1 MEPSIIKTEDPLL
14 SDKDTRNILSPCLNW
29 VINPCNYLKCLPVL
43 LWEEKTRN
51 LRNKHLSNFVNV
63 KESISWTPKFE
74 VYVIWLLTLS
84 SQKCYQ
90 YIDININRTKKI
102 KRTNF
107 RKKKKK
113 LWKLKRNWSNI
124 FAFTKHRCRE

>member
-1 MEPSIIKTEDPLL
+1 MSASVTVRRKDKEP
-14 SDKDTRNILSPCLNW
+14 
-29 VINPCNYLKCLPVL
+29 
-43 LWEEKTRN
+43 EKQN
-51 LRNKHLSNFVNV
+51 LSNFVNV

-74 VYVIWLLTLS
+74 VYVIWLLILS

-113 LWKLKRNWSNI
+113 LWKLKRN
-124 FAFTKHRCRE
+124 